1 MCVFC
6 GNDVS
11 QNQYDS
17 DVRNLNE
24 NIRNIELKNY
34 ELTTELIEKDLEI
47 NELNLQL
54 KNLAQ
59 EDECEKENFSGIKFL
74 QEVFS
79 QLPFRLEADGVD
91 EFKEEFEVFLNQ
103 NITSEVGYLDNFNVH
118 VLEKQISIYIT
129 YKPYEYDSKDL
140 IVFKE
145 LMMQSLH
152 NKDLMNEMGW
162 IRNYTTGVDLFIS
175 RQEVGFYIRYKK
187 ECDSYIQYNDSFEY
201 LNTLF
206 LSRHLMD

>member
-1 MCVFC
+1 MCIFC

-24 NIRNIELKNY
+24 NISNIQLKNY

-59 EDECEKENFSGIKFL
+59 EDECEKENFSGIVFL
-74 QEVFS
+74 QKVICK
-79 QLPFRLEADGVD
+79 LPFHLEADGID

-103 NITSEVGYLDNFNVH
+103 NITSEVGYLDNFNVD

-129 YKPYEYDSKDL
+129 YKPHEYDSKDL
-140 IVFKE
+140 IVFRE
-145 LMMQSLH
+145 LMMQCIH
-152 NKDLMNEMGW
+152 NKELINEMGW

-175 RQEVGFYIRYKK
+175 RDEVGFSIEYKK
-187 ECDSYIQYNDSFEY
+187 DCDSYVKYNNSYEY
-201 LNTLF
+201 VNTLC